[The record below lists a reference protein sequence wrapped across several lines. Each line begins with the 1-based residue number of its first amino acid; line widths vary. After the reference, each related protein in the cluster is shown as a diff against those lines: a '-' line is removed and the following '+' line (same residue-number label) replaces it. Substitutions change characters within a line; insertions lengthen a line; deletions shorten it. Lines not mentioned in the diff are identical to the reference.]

1 MVVRV
6 CGRCGSM
13 NIMEAP
19 DGRLLCMTC
28 GFRGK
33 MIIPRILI
41 DDENETKK
49 RK

>member
-13 NIMEAP
+13 NIIDSP
-19 DGRLLCMTC
+19 DGKLLCMSC

-33 MIIPRILI
+33 MIIPRTMIG
-41 DDENETKK
+41 DDEIEK